1 MKKQPTTDQGSASP
15 CAYEREAL
23 GDLPCTNTSIRRAA
37 RRLAYLYDAAAEC
50 VDLKATQVSLVGTID
65 QMTDVQTAR
74 GPTLLELAG
83 GLAIQI
89 SALTHALRPLV
100 RDGLVALHT
109 DAQDKR
115 TKRAT
120 LTAQGKA
127 RLKQAVQAWSA
138 VNHRVEAVLGPDSAA
153 RLRALTDQVA
163 SDEFLQAYR
172 DTALEGG
179 AANSSCPLRA
189 EGAPQTWEI

>member
-1 MKKQPTTDQGSASP
+1 MNNPSMAEMPPANP
-15 CAYEREAL
+15 CTYEREAL

-37 RRLAYLYDAAAEC
+37 RRLAYLYDEAAEC
-50 VDLKATQVSLVGTID
+50 VGWKATQVALAVMID
-65 QMTDVQTAR
+65 QMTDAQTAR

-100 RDGLVALHT
+100 RDGLVALQP

-127 RLKQAVQAWSA
+127 RLKQALQAWSA
-138 VNHRVEAVLGPDSAA
+138 VNHRVEEVLGPESAGQ
-153 RLRALTDQVA
+153 LRALADQVA
-163 SDEFLQAYR
+163 SDDFLRDYR
-172 DTALEGG
+172 D
-179 AANSSCPLRA
+179 AAQRSKA
-189 EGAPQTWEI
+189 